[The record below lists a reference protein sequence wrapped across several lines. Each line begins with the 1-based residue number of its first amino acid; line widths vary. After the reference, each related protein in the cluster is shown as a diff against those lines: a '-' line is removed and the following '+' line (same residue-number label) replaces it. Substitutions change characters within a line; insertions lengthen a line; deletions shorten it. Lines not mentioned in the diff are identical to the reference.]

1 MADYSIYLFHIL
13 FVGPLL
19 IAIGL
24 YHDHKNFPKMIWDL
38 LVIMGMGIT
47 LYHSFLAY
55 NRYQLVNSK

>member
-19 IAIGL
+19 TVIGL
-24 YHDHKNFPKMIWDL
+24 YHEHKNFPKMLWDL

-55 NRYQLVNSK
+55 NRYKLMNAK